1 MVERLDLSAKTY
13 VSKILE
19 DGTTIT
25 ARKIETQRPKPQGTA
40 SHEAAH
46 AVAAGEIVYATII
59 PSGDAL
65 GTTQPV
71 KMTAAAA
78 AAPDALGHSGTGWDM
93 FLTEH
98 MLGVDPGTARSAA
111 RSALSGRYEEI
122 EEVATLLQER
132 KTIGQRDMK
141 EARQN
146 IKDRTN
152 GIFEAEVEILK
163 PGENVITFP
172 TRTLG
177 GEIKIPNSTL
187 LPTAAKASENIIP
200 FPAKSAAD
208 EVKISA
214 EPAPL
219 SKTA

>member
-1 MVERLDLSAKTY
+1 MERLNLASAACVTKT
-13 VSKILE
+13 LE

-25 ARKIETQRPKPQGTA
+25 ARKIEIQRPKPQGTA
-40 SHEAAH
+40 NHEATH

-59 PSGDAL
+59 PNGDAL

-98 MLGVDPGTARSAA
+98 VLGVDPGTARSAA

-132 KTIGQRDMK
+132 KTIGQRDME

-152 GIFEAEVEILK
+152 GIFEAEVEIIK
-163 PGENVITFP
+163 PGENIITFP

-200 FPAKSAAD
+200 FPAKSSGD
-208 EVKISA
+208 EDLTSA

-219 SKTA
+219 SKAA